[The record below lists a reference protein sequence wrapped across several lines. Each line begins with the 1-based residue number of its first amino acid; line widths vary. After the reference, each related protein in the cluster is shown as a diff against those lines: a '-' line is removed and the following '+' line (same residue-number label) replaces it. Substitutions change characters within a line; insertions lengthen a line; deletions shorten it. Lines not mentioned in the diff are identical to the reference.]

1 MSREEAAEIFEQ
13 IDANGNGEISQI
25 EFIKALRKDSAIAKR
40 LGLPNEIRQEDE
52 SRKLFAL
59 KYADLDK
66 DHNKAISLGE
76 FLAYYSTD
84 DYSSNGPG
92 SVLGARSVSPVGTAH
107 LVRMAQEDLH
117 FMATVT
123 MQVRATRNLDMIQ
136 ISHSAYV
143 PQNRGPITPVASP
156 SSADFL
162 PTCNFAA
169 EGDQEY
175 VKRSRSLF
183 SGMQRTGHDRGRGG
197 RGVSGDEIVMR

>member
-13 IDANGNGEISQI
+13 IDANGNGEILQI
-25 EFIKALRKDSAIAKR
+25 EFIKALRKNSA
-40 LGLPNEIRQEDE
+40 
-52 SRKLFAL
+52 
-59 KYADLDK
+59 
-66 DHNKAISLGE
+66 
-76 FLAYYSTD
+76 
-84 DYSSNGPG
+84 SNGPG
-92 SVLGARSVSPVGTAH
+92 SVLGARSASPVGTAH

-136 ISHSAYV
+136 ISPSAYV
-143 PQNRGPITPVASP
+143 PQNRGPITLVASP

-162 PTCNFAA
+162 PTRNFAA